1 MIYLDN
7 AATSKTKPD
16 EVIQAVIDA
25 MHSAGNASR
34 GASNESLS
42 SDRIVFQARK
52 KISELFNVS
61 NPRQVVFTK
70 NSTEAINIALQGII
84 EEGDHVITSCM
95 EHNSVL
101 RPLNYLKRD
110 KNVELDYIHIDENGD
125 LKYEEIKGLIKL
137 NTRVLVLNHASNV
150 TGNINNLKL
159 VGDICRAK
167 NIIFIVDVSQSAGS
181 FDIDMIRDNID
192 VVCFT
197 GHKSLLGPQGTG
209 GLCVRDYIYINPLMS
224 GGTGVHTYDSY
235 QPDRM
240 PTRLE
245 SGTLNAHGIAGL
257 AAGIDYINSK
267 GIDNLTEKATELS
280 KRFFEGIKSLDNIK
294 LYGNYSTD
302 YRAPIVSMNIGD
314 MDSSK
319 VSAILSEQYDIST
332 RPGAHCAPL
341 LHKSMNT
348 VDQGMVRFSFS
359 HQNTIE
365 EVDIAINA
373 VKEII
378 EKENVTTI

>member
-7 AATSKTKPD
+7 AATSKTKPK
-16 EVIQAVIDA
+16 EVVEAVIDA
-25 MHSAGNASR
+25 MQSAGNASR
-34 GASNESLS
+34 GASYESLS
-42 SDRIVFQARK
+42 SDRIIFHTRK

-70 NSTEAINIALQGII
+70 NSTEAINVALQGIV

-110 KNVELDYIHIDENGD
+110 RNIEIDYINIDEYGD

-137 NTRVLVLNHASNV
+137 NTKVLVLNHASNV

-159 VGDICRAK
+159 VGDICREK

-181 FDIDMIRDNID
+181 FEIDMLRDNID
-192 VVCFT
+192 VICFT

-209 GLCVRDYIYINPLMS
+209 GLCVREAIYIKPLMS
-224 GGTGVHTYDSY
+224 GGTGVHTYDPY
-235 QPDRM
+235 QPDKM
-240 PTRLE
+240 PGRLE
-245 SGTLNAHGIAGL
+245 SGTLNTHGIAGL
-257 AAGIDYINSK
+257 GAGIDYINSK
-267 GIDNLTEKATELS
+267 GMNILTEKSISLS
-280 KRFFEGIKSLDNIK
+280 KRFFEGIKNLEHIK
-294 LYGNYSTD
+294 LYGNYSRD
-302 YRAPIVSMNIGD
+302 YRSPIVSLNVSDI
-314 MDSSK
+314 DSSEI
-319 VSAILSEQYDIST
+319 SAILSQEYNIST

-348 VDQGMVRFSFS
+348 VEQGMVRFSFS
-359 HQNTIE
+359 HQNTVE
-365 EVDIAINA
+365 EVDLAIKA

-378 EKENVTTI
+378 DKEVIKTI

>member
-25 MHSAGNASR
+25 MQSAGNASR

-42 SDRIVFQARK
+42 SDRIVFQTRK

-70 NSTEAINIALQGII
+70 NSTEAINVALQGII

-110 KNVELDYIHIDENGD
+110 KKVEVDYIHIDENGD

-137 NTRVLVLNHASNV
+137 NTKVLVLNHASNV
-150 TGNINNLKL
+150 TGNINNLRHI
-159 VGDICRAK
+159 GDICRAK

-181 FDIDMIRDNID
+181 FEIDMIRDNID
-192 VVCFT
+192 VLCFT

-209 GLCVRDYIYINPLMS
+209 GLCVRDNIYIEPLMS

-257 AAGIDYINSK
+257 GAGIDYINSK
-267 GIDNLTEKATELS
+267 GMDKLTEKATIFS
-280 KRFFEGIKSLDNIK
+280 KTFFDGVKSIDNIK
-294 LYGNYSTD
+294 LYGNYDTQ
-302 YRAPIVSMNIGD
+302 YRAPIVSLNIAD
-314 MDSSK
+314 MDSSEL
-319 VSAILSEQYDIST
+319 SAILSDKYNIST

-341 LHKSMNT
+341 LHESMKT

-359 HQNTIE
+359 HQNTME
-365 EVDIAINA
+365 EVEFAIKA
-373 VKEII
+373 IREVAE
-378 EKENVTTI
+378 EENSTTI